1 MNLIEIITLTI
12 GAVLLLI
19 IVAGSFRLKIPRRV
33 SLQGIEDPK
42 AAEAY
47 DRISRMPQFELIRRS
62 FVKKL
67 KKYAGEGIIT
77 DVGCGP
83 GYLLQVTAKEFPR
96 NKLVGVDI
104 SAEMVERARANLGSM
119 GYGERVE
126 FRQGSADDLP
136 FDDGTQDFVVS
147 TLSLHHWADP
157 HSSFDEIYRVLK
169 PGGQMLI
176 LDIRR
181 DARRMFSWFM
191 WFAQNVA
198 LRLIGENALRRINE
212 PMGSLRA
219 SYTLAEVE
227 GMLAKTSFSDFTI
240 EGKLGWM
247 YIWGEKRRGEAEQ
260 FLKSQVSRYA
270 KEITQNKHEERRTL
284 KVYR

>member
-1 MNLIEIITLTI
+1 MNLIELMVLAL
-12 GAVLLLI
+12 GVVLLLI

-42 AAEAY
+42 AADAY
-47 DRISRMPQFELIRRS
+47 DRISRMPQFGLIRRS

-67 KKYAGEGIIT
+67 KKYAGEGIIA

-83 GYLLQVTAKEFPR
+83 GYLLQVIAKEYPSNR
-96 NKLVGVDI
+96 LVGVDI
-104 SAEMVERARANLGSM
+104 STEMVERARANLVSM
-119 GYGERVE
+119 GYGGRVE
-126 FRQGSADDLP
+126 FRQGSADNLP

-157 HSSFDEIYRVLK
+157 QSSFDEIYRVLK

-181 DARRMFSWFM
+181 DARRIFSWFM
-191 WFAQNVA
+191 CFAQNVA
-198 LRLIGENALRRINE
+198 LRLIGGGALRRINE
-212 PMGSLRA
+212 PMGSLLA

-227 GMLAKTSFSDFTI
+227 GMLAKTSFSDFKI
-240 EGKLGWM
+240 EGKLGWI
-247 YIWGEKRRGEAEQ
+247 YIWGEKRRG
-260 FLKSQVSRYA
+260 
-270 KEITQNKHEERRTL
+270 RTAG
-284 KVYR
+284 